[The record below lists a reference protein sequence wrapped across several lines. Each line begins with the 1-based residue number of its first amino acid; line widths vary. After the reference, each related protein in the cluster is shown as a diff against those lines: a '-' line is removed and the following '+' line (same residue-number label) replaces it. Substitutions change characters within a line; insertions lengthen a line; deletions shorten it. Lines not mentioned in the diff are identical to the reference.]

1 MTHLQRLLGAAVAWG
16 ALAVAGA
23 GTGPAHAL
31 DNELW
36 ISAPYETVLPGTDAD
51 GSARERSLDVA
62 VSRDVADGTV
72 PAGQLTVDVSGIA
85 GFARV
90 SWPANCEPRSETKA
104 VCAFPEMPAGTDSV
118 RAATFGLR
126 ALPGADVESSGQVR
140 YSATAG
146 DLTSHAGETRVGV
159 GNGPDLGLSE
169 APHQRD
175 LTPGTRTSVRT
186 TLSNSGNRTAER
198 TLLWIDASYGL
209 RFTERHA
216 NCEYRE
222 HGTGTGAL
230 CVLDEAVASGQRFAL
245 DTELGVSR
253 KALYERFDHSVQPY
267 SDDALAEA
275 RGEWTWTRGTGAELD
290 LRPAAGARAS
300 AAEPDIDPQDNYGTV
315 ILEARNTADLKL
327 TGSRVRGAAGDT
339 VAAKI
344 TVHNRGPAWVASLGA
359 GAAVATV
366 RFQAPQGTTVG
377 TLPEDR
383 CWTAEDGTSPTAH
396 YCRTPIHLHDKAS
409 YTFEIPLRID
419 RVVRGARTTVATL
432 NDDPELSIRKFDPNL
447 RNNTTEI
454 VVNR

>member
-72 PAGQLTVDVSGIA
+72 PAGQLTVDVSEIA

-146 DLTSHAGETRVGV
+146 DLTSHADPGLTGV

-290 LRPAAGARAS
+290 LHPAAGARAS

>member
-36 ISAPYETVLPGTDAD
+36 ISAPYETVLLGADAD

-140 YSATAG
+140 YWATAG

-339 VAAKI
+339 VTAKI

-366 RFQAPQGTTVG
+366 RFQAPQGTAVG

>member
-36 ISAPYETVLPGTDAD
+36 ISAPYETVLPGADAD

-72 PAGQLTVDVSGIA
+72 PAGQLTVDVSEIA

-104 VCAFPEMPAGTDSV
+104 VCAFPEVPAGTDSV

-267 SDDALAEA
+267 SDDACL
-275 RGEWTWTRGTGAELD
+275 L
-290 LRPAAGARAS
+290 
-300 AAEPDIDPQDNYGTV
+300 
-315 ILEARNTADLKL
+315 
-327 TGSRVRGAAGDT
+327 
-339 VAAKI
+339 
-344 TVHNRGPAWVASLGA
+344 
-359 GAAVATV
+359 
-366 RFQAPQGTTVG
+366 
-377 TLPEDR
+377 
-383 CWTAEDGTSPTAH
+383 
-396 YCRTPIHLHDKAS
+396 
-409 YTFEIPLRID
+409 YTF
-419 RVVRGARTTVATL
+419 
-432 NDDPELSIRKFDPNL
+432 
-447 RNNTTEI
+447 
-454 VVNR
+454 

>member
-72 PAGQLTVDVSGIA
+72 PAGQLTVDVSEIA

-146 DLTSHAGETRVGV
+146 DLTSHADPGLTGV

-290 LRPAAGARAS
+290 LHPAAGARAS

-339 VAAKI
+339 VTAKI